1 MPTSTMS
8 PVTALA
14 RVSLNKAAV
23 DSGFDIAEAEADG
36 WLRYRS
42 TSSPVRVAL
51 TVLDERPVGAFSS
64 EEVLAELRLPG
75 FHGIDVPDGFAG
87 CFGAATFSDAQDIL
101 TRAYVLGRTLPDE
114 LYKSWQDAVAHV
126 GPTERDATVKQRIG
140 QDYFRRG
147 LLALWNE
154 RCAITGLAVPELLR
168 ASHAKPWKDASDTER
183 LDVYNGLLLAAHLD
197 AAFDAG
203 LICVAGDGSVEV
215 AANLDSST
223 CAILGL
229 VDGLR
234 VERLSPKHQKY
245 LDWHRRHV
253 FIGPR

>member
-1 MPTSTMS
+1 MSTL
-8 PVTALA
+8 TALA

-23 DSGFDIAEAEADG
+23 DSGFDIAEGDTAG

-51 TVLDERPVGAFSS
+51 TVLDDQPVGALSL
-64 EEVLAELRLPG
+64 EGVLAELRLPG
-75 FHGIDVPDGFAG
+75 LHGIDVPDGYAG
-87 CFGAATFSDAQDIL
+87 CFEAATFSDAQDIL
-101 TRAYVLGRTLPDE
+101 TRAYVLGRALPDE
-114 LYKSWQDAVAHV
+114 LFKSWQDAVAHV

-147 LLALWNE
+147 LLALWNG

-203 LICVAGDGSVEV
+203 LICVASDGVIGISDI
-215 AANLDSST
+215 LDRST
-223 CAILGL
+223 REMLGL
-229 VDGLR
+229 DGGLR
-234 VERLSPKHQKY
+234 VERLSPKHRKY

-253 FIGPR
+253 FVG